1 MTDTWEV
8 TIRVTPPAAVPA
20 HHRWQVDEVLRLR
33 RAGASRALVTRWAA
47 YLVMTSVPSLQRQA
61 ASRQN

>member
-8 TIRVTPPAAVPA
+8 TIRVTPPATVLA

-33 RAGASRALVTRWAA
+33 RAGAPQVIVAQWAA
-47 YLVMTSVPSLQRQA
+47 YLVLSSVPSLQRQA